1 MHLPHPRNY
10 TSERTILNII
20 TILPFQPEG
29 RRSQNLLCDAS
40 IRHADDRWCRFFKLF
55 STDLNY
61 APITLC
67 LRVNNT
73 HDIVRNMKLKLV
85 LDTNVLVT
93 AFCNQNG
100 ASHLLMRHALSDK
113 IVLLASPALWLEYE
127 AVLKRPQIRL
137 RHGISLENI
146 DIVLDTLAAHVSPA
160 QCITLTGDIL

>member
-1 MHLPHPRNY
+1 MTGGVVFL
-10 TSERTILNII
+10 
-20 TILPFQPEG
+20 
-29 RRSQNLLCDAS
+29 
-40 IRHADDRWCRFFKLF
+40 KLF
-55 STDLNY
+55 STVLNY

-127 AVLKRPQIRL
+127 AVLKRPSGCVTAFHL
-137 RHGISLENI
+137 K
-146 DIVLDTLAAHVSPA
+146 
-160 QCITLTGDIL
+160 TLTLCWIPWLLMCHPLT